1 MQIIIGLRRRRHGE
15 PRDCCVKLLDPD
27 VDRSQSMAPI
37 VKASEEM
44 VKGIGHKLKF
54 IHFFVRICREIRR
67 LAPVSLFD
75 NRSVTYG
82 LHCPSVLWGEECRLE
97 GRTNRR
103 VCMRGGSVRA
113 CTLEFAKVR
122 APAIPLRDSSLITN
136 IYTIYQAK

>member
-1 MQIIIGLRRRRHGE
+1 
-15 PRDCCVKLLDPD
+15 
-27 VDRSQSMAPI
+27 MAPI

-82 LHCPSVLWGEECRLE
+82 LHCPSVLLGEECRLK
-97 GRTNRR
+97 GRTDRR
-103 VCMRGGSVRA
+103 VCIGSGSVRA

-122 APAIPLRDSSLITN
+122 APTIPLRDSSLITN
-136 IYTIYQAK
+136 IYTIYQAKSLRQIGVRP